1 MKTNWLL
8 LHITNHLQ
16 SSHSFVR
23 NRTAAFITSI
33 DRIEVNIMSLAK
45 FYPTNFLVV
54 KGNVFYPGEC
64 KNLVIITQQPM
75 QMLQNS
81 DRKICFHIIV
91 SFALLLI
98 LSIHMY
104 SIVCL
109 IELMMMMTKVQSICA
124 TSMQGYLRLLSID
137 HWLVNKL

>member
-45 FYPTNFLVV
+45 FYLTNFLIV

-64 KNLVIITQQPM
+64 KNVVIITQQPM

-81 DRKICFHIIV
+81 DRKISFHIIELIGLVLQTFLSMV
-91 SFALLLI
+91 SCKSSNPIANDGKQFTTGN
-98 LSIHMY
+98 SN
-104 SIVCL
+104 
-109 IELMMMMTKVQSICA
+109 
-124 TSMQGYLRLLSID
+124 
-137 HWLVNKL
+137 VNRK